1 MIRST
6 SIHPWGLSGILLLGC
21 LLLLPACSD
30 RQPRLTTLAVDAT
43 LLAFGDS
50 LTFGTG
56 AAPAESWPAVL
67 ARLTGREVINAG
79 IPGEVSASGK
89 SRLPGLLD
97 AHHPDLLILCHG
109 GNDLLRKFNP
119 QATRANLG
127 AMIENALQRNIQV
140 LLVGVPGPG
149 FVLLESAELYDSLA
163 RQYDLVYE
171 GDILPA
177 VESDKQLKSDHVHP
191 NAAGYREIAEAL
203 LRRLQASGA
212 LSRDSQ
218 APAARI
224 RLPG

>member
-1 MIRST
+1 MMRSVK
-6 SIHPWGLSGILLLGC
+6 SCWSGIAGILLC
-21 LLLLPACSD
+21 SLLLISACSD
-30 RQPRLTTLAVDAT
+30 SQPRLPVLPDEAT

-67 ARLTGREVINAG
+67 ARLTGRKVINAG

-127 AMIENALQRNIQV
+127 AMIASAIKRNIPV
-140 LLVGVPGPG
+140 LLVGVPRPG
-149 FVLLESAELYDSLA
+149 LVLLESAELYDRLA
-163 RQYDLVYE
+163 QQYGLAYE

-177 VESDKQLKSDHVHP
+177 VESDNSLKSDHVHP
-191 NAAGYREIAEAL
+191 NAAGYRKIAGAL
-203 LRRLQASGA
+203 LRQLQASGA
-212 LSRDSQ
+212 LPRDS
-218 APAARI
+218 
-224 RLPG
+224 